1 MSKGKQSKKR
11 GRWLCGILY
20 PEDNETHKKA
30 LSLIL
35 TKYNSLAINHNKDVY
50 LFDVTDVGLTNLQ

>member
-1 MSKGKQSKKR
+1 MSKGKRSKNR

-20 PEDNETHKKA
+20 PDDNESHKKA

-35 TKYNSLAINHNKDVY
+35 TKYNSLAINHDKDTY
-50 LFDVTDVGLTNLQ
+50 R